1 MTKKHVILLVEDDIK
16 LGQTLNDFFVYNN
29 LTVLWAKD
37 GNSAIDLYNETL
49 PELVLLDVVV
59 PHKNGLEI
67 AAEIRKTNT
76 KVPIIFMT
84 GTALTEKNHI
94 DGYNLHAV
102 NYLEKPIV
110 PQIVL
115 AQIRSLLQPA
125 SIKKYSLPN
134 LTIEID
140 NQLLTINK
148 KEFNLGKREI
158 EVFTLLL
165 EKVNTVVKRNEIMC
179 AVWNDNAPQ
188 VDNMLDSTISNIKK
202 VLTPFSSI
210 KVKTIYA
217 TGYRLEV
224 KEYGV
229 TVAISE
235 KY

>member
-140 NQLLTINK
+140 NLLLTINK
-148 KEFNLGKREI
+148 KEFQLREKEI
-158 EVFTLLL
+158 EVLSLLMDNL
-165 EKVNTVVKRNEIMC
+165 NKVVTRNEIIC
-179 AVWNDNAPQ
+179 VVWNDNASH
-188 VDNMLDSTISNIKK
+188 VNNMLDSTISNIRN
-202 VLTPFSSI
+202 VLKNISNLKI
-210 KVKTIYA
+210 RTIYGS
-217 TGYRLEV
+217 GYRLDV
-224 KEYGV
+224 KE
-229 TVAISE
+229 
-235 KY
+235 

>member
-1 MTKKHVILLVEDDIK
+1 MMTKKHVILLVEDDIK

-140 NQLLTINK
+140 NLLLTINK
-148 KEFNLGKREI
+148 KEFQLREKEI
-158 EVFTLLL
+158 EVLSLLMDNL
-165 EKVNTVVKRNEIMC
+165 NKVVTRNEIIC
-179 AVWNDNAPQ
+179 VVWNDNASH
-188 VDNMLDSTISNIKK
+188 VNNMLDSTISNIRN
-202 VLTPFSSI
+202 VLKNISNLKI
-210 KVKTIYA
+210 RTIYGS
-217 TGYRLEV
+217 GYRLDV
-224 KEYGV
+224 KE
-229 TVAISE
+229 
-235 KY
+235 